1 MSMGRYGLYLCAF
14 VCVYKLVPSTG
25 ETVSKHWEGR
35 RREEIKQLAEQTL
48 SLSAHTLMCFCFLMF
63 SRF

>member
-1 MSMGRYGLYLCAF
+1 MSTGRYGLCLCAL
-14 VCVYKLVPSTG
+14 VYVYKLVPSTG

-48 SLSAHTLMCFCFLMF
+48 SLSAHALMCFHV
-63 SRF
+63 SNAS